1 MFNFIE
7 KLKDY
12 AARRDN
18 TDMVIRSWK
27 SENNSVYAD
36 FKRRIDAIVHG
47 DLSVLEQMF
56 HLAKDCVPQEAL
68 DLYARLGNID
78 GGGISDMQILWAGKY
93 TDMITECLS
102 RKESWLAINMKT
114 GKVTLSADKI
124 PNCLMVCADTPI
136 QLWNKLPLTLRSNIV
151 GIVDNIIDDCNLS
164 SNMEKASFYHEMA
177 FFVQL
182 LFLAHAVFIGEFLT
196 SLYDKAIE
204 EKAPLVYCM
213 YYFVVFDHGLTKMA
227 RILDGILRNKNVD
240 HNEMALISCC
250 VKMLA
255 GRSIDMGVET
265 KASWEKVS
273 DDCCPDIWQN
283 IAYVL
288 HSIKA
293 KRGNKKAIYS
303 IDDILIENYEK
314 TKQGI
319 RLFLHENQD
328 DICLAY
334 LLRSLVKAGKIK
346 QSTKYMAFHRAIEN
360 FTGRTFG
367 HDVPQK
373 RYGEIKDMNLT
384 GLQRGKS
391 YKKAKPLIDYWT
403 MYFMN
408 CG

>member
-7 KLKDY
+7 NLKDY
-12 AARRDN
+12 TARRDN

-36 FKRRIDAIVHG
+36 FKRRIDTIAHG
-47 DLSVLEQMF
+47 DLSMLEQMF

-68 DLYARLGNID
+68 DLYAWLGTID
-78 GGGISDMQILWAGKY
+78 NGDVSDTQILWAGKY

-102 RKESWLAINMKT
+102 RKEFWLAINMKT
-114 GKVTLSADKI
+114 GKVTLAADKI
-124 PNCLMVCADTPI
+124 PDCLMVCADTPI
-136 QLWNKLPLTLRSNIV
+136 LLWNKLPLDLKSNIV
-151 GIVDNIIDDCNLS
+151 GFVDNIIDECNFGS
-164 SNMEKASFYHEMA
+164 MEKVSFYHGVA

-196 SLYDKAIE
+196 NLYDKVVE
-204 EKAPLVYCM
+204 EKAPLAYCM

-227 RILDGILRNKNVD
+227 RILDGILRNENVD
-240 HNEMALISCC
+240 HNGMALISCC

-273 DDCCPDIWQN
+273 NDCCPDIWQG

-303 IDDILIENYEK
+303 INDILIGDCEK
-314 TKQGI
+314 TKQSI

-346 QSTKYMAFHRAIEN
+346 QSIKYMTFHRAIEN
-360 FTGRTFG
+360 FTGCIWG

-373 RYGEIKDMNLT
+373 RYGEIKDMSLT
-384 GLQRGKS
+384 GQQRGKS
-391 YKKAKPLIDYWT
+391 YKKAQQLIDHWT
-403 MYFMN
+403 MCFMN